1 MLKFQPKKQLI
12 VAILTSSFLWNLSS
26 PPAQAAPLDFLGDNP
41 FSDLLAQIQQFID
54 HAEQYIDQVIS
65 EKIQPL
71 EDLVQADLQSAFK
84 EAKGALGLPDPIAAR
99 QEIEDTLSETDIAVN
114 PLEKATNEADRQI
127 TRASAAAVLGTE
139 GQQQTAEELG
149 ITQNSVDA
157 VQQQASA
164 AASEV
169 VTQNV
174 MKQIAQQNVQMS
186 SLLGSLRK
194 DSLQTAQRQELT
206 NLNLTNISR
215 SLDGQNQVRQS
226 EVVGAGM
233 ESYRI
238 SAGAMLF

>member
-1 MLKFQPKKQLI
+1 MLKFQPKKRLI

-26 PPAQAAPLDFLGDNP
+26 QSVQAAPLDFLGNNP
-41 FSDLLAQIQQFID
+41 LSDLLAQMQQFID

-71 EDLVQADLQSAFK
+71 EDMIQADLQSVFK
-84 EAKGALGLPDPIAAR
+84 EAKGALGLPDPIVAR

-127 TRASAAAVLGTE
+127 TRASAAAVLGAE
-139 GQQQTAEELG
+139 GQQQTAEELT
-149 ITQNSVDA
+149 ITQDSVDA
-157 VQQQASA
+157 VQQQASE

-174 MKQIAQQNVQMS
+174 MKQIAQQNAQMS
-186 SLLGSLRK
+186 SLLGGLRK

-238 SAGAMLF
+238 STGAILF